1 VFPFGLMVEPGT
13 NDMNVGCR
21 LCIAMHFSL
30 LLGLATIA
38 LGVTGFAPLQCD
50 LSVLD
55 KLQAASSL
63 FSHRLRTQPHTDRQ
77 QEQLQRAGHEPVC
90 LVPGSVDK
98 YLHVPDCTLQQSLDT
113 HSEGFL
119 LC

>member
-1 VFPFGLMVEPGT
+1 MWVACCVLQCVYVH
-13 NDMNVGCR
+13 N
-21 LCIAMHFSL
+21 SL

-38 LGVTGFAPLQCD
+38 LGITGFAPLQCD
-50 LSVLD
+50 LSVLV

-63 FSHRLRTQPHTDRQ
+63 FTHRLRTQARTDSQ

-98 YLHVPDCTLQQSLDT
+98 YLPVPDCTLQQSLDT